1 MFSFWLDVLTFAARP
16 MHIVWAPIIAA
27 VAGGAASGLVGG
39 LMGGGSNKAA
49 KEAAGASAELS
60 REQAR
65 IGREAFEREKTFW
78 PVEDRLKQ
86 DALTAGGL
94 EDQERMAAEAKDSV
108 ARSFADA
115 RENMDRSIGVNF
127 NPNSGRFSDAQSR
140 IGLDAAAQ
148 GAAAEN
154 AGRVAGRQLGYDR
167 RLQVSQLGK
176 GGAGLAAGAT
186 GSAANTMGGLSNAY
200 YNRGRQQTKDAADFT
215 QPIVK
220 AGLDA
225 FKKWYDTPSSQ
236 GSTFNSAGGST
247 AASGTPFGYSYA
259 APTAAPRSTWSGF
272 AKGGMI
278 DSQAG
283 LGDVRGPGTET
294 SDSVA
299 IRASDGEFVLNAEA
313 VKALGKK
320 NVDAINLV
328 GRLRQAAKAPEP
340 GLEMM
345 RGGKVVGYDRGGHV
359 KNTKK
364 RKPLKSTYGTVKSG
378 TGAPVTVNDY
388 GLDAMT
394 LRTGKVSTG
403 TPTTMASPD
412 PVLHPN
418 LVNRVGEHM
427 ADQTLDAYQRQYEQM
442 DAQRAGARLEDSG
455 AWVKPQTRPED
466 PHGLPLGVIV
476 DPESGAWVKPYQK
489 PEIESEPLE
498 DLSMVPSLALLD
510 RLKHGRQDAVSL
522 A

>member
-1 MFSFWLDVLTFAARP
+1 MPAWIVAAGSVASSVIGGMFS
-16 MHIVWAPIIAA
+16 
-27 VAGGAASGLVGG
+27 SS
-39 LMGGGSNKAA
+39 SNKAA
-49 KEAAGASAELS
+49 KKAAEASAEAT
-60 REQAR
+60 RESMR

-78 PVEDRLKQ
+78 PIEDRLKQ

-148 GAAAEN
+148 VAAAEN

-176 GGAGLAAGAT
+176 GGAGLAANT
-186 GSAANTMGGLSNAY
+186 SAAGAGTLGNLSNMY
-200 YNRGRQQTKDAADFT
+200 YNRGRQAAADAAYFT

-220 AGLDA
+220 AGLDS
-225 FKKWYDTPSSQ
+225 FSNWYNNRGKTT
-236 GSTFNSAGGST
+236 GVGVGGDPTT
-247 AASGTPFGYSYA
+247 AAKDWAAYGKTLGY
-259 APTAAPRSTWSGF
+259 
-272 AKGGMI
+272 AKGGLV

-283 LGDVRGPGTET
+283 LGDIQGPGTET
-294 SDSVA
+294 SDDVP

-320 NVDAINLV
+320 NVEAINLV
-328 GRLRQAAKAPEP
+328 GRLRRAAKAPEP

-345 RGGKVVGYDRGGHV
+345 HGGKVVGYDRGGHV

-403 TPTTMASPD
+403 IPTTMASPD

-466 PHGLPLGVIV
+466 PQGLPLGVIV